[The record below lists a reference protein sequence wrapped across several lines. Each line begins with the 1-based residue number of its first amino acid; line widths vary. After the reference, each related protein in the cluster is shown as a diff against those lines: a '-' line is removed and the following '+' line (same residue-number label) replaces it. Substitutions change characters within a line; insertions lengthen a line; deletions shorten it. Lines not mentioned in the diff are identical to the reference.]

1 MDIQAGSSYISISDL
16 IRVARE
22 KTKVGLDPDVLRK
35 VKRSRSIVEK
45 AVSEKKV
52 VYGITTGFGKLAE
65 TFIPADKN
73 QELQKNLLLSH
84 AVGVGDPLPEEVV
97 RGMLFLRLHSLAKGF
112 SGIRPVVLDYLIRFL
127 NENCLPVV
135 PSQGSVGSSGD
146 LAPLAHLSLPLIG
159 YGEVLL
165 KGRRLPSAEALKLI
179 GLEPL
184 VLGAKEGLGLING
197 TQVMSTL
204 GSLAVYDIETFFAA
218 SLAAAAMTLEA
229 TLSSDAFLSKKIHQI
244 RPHEGQ
250 LFVSEK
256 MRQLVEGSSLIL
268 SHKNSLHRVQDA
280 YSIRCIPQVHG
291 AVWDALRYVKQ
302 VLEVE
307 INSVTDNPLVFSD
320 DETVVSG
327 GNFHGHPVAL
337 ALDFLKIAVTS
348 LSNISERRIERL
360 VNPALSGGLPAF
372 LTKYS
377 GLCSGMMIL
386 QYTAASLVS
395 ENKGLSH
402 PASVD
407 SIPTSANQEDYNSM
421 GTTAARQLVK
431 IAANTLQVIGIE
443 LLCSAQGLEF
453 RRPLK
458 FGAGVEKAYR
468 KIRDK
473 IPALEQD
480 REMKSDLEKVVLLIR
495 SGELSIL

>member
-1 MDIQAGSSYISISDL
+1 MEILAGSPYISISDL
-16 IRVARE
+16 ILVSRRKA
-22 KTKVGLDPDVLRK
+22 KVGLNPDALKK
-35 VKRSRSIVEK
+35 VKISRSIVEK
-45 AVSEKKV
+45 AVLEKRV

-65 TFIPADKN
+65 TFIPFDKN

-84 AVGVGDPLPEEVV
+84 AVGVGEPLPEEVV

-112 SGIRPVVLDYLIRFL
+112 SGVRPAVLDYLVRFL

-146 LAPLAHLSLPLIG
+146 LAPLAHLALPLIG

-165 KGRRLPSAEALKLI
+165 NSRMLRAADALKEL
-179 GLEPL
+179 GLGPL
-184 VLGAKEGLGLING
+184 TLEAKEGLGLING
-197 TQVMSTL
+197 TQAMTTIGALSVHDAENL
-204 GSLAVYDIETFFAA
+204 FNA
-218 SLAAAAMTLEA
+218 SLSAAAMTLEA
-229 TLSSDAFLSKKIHQI
+229 TLSAESFLFKKIHQI

-250 LFVSEK
+250 LYAAER
-256 MRQLVEGSSLIL
+256 MRQLVEGSQLIE
-268 SHKNSLHRVQDA
+268 SHKNSLHKIQDA

-291 AVWDALRYVKQ
+291 AVLDALKYVKQ

-307 INSVTDNPLVFSD
+307 INSVTDNPLVFP
-320 DETVVSG
+320 EEEAILSG

-337 ALDFLKIAVTS
+337 PLDFLKIALAS

-360 VNPALSGGLPAF
+360 VNPALSCGLPAF

-377 GLCSGMMIL
+377 GICSGMMIL

-395 ENKGLSH
+395 ENKGLSS

-421 GTTAARQLVK
+421 GTTAARQLAK
-431 IAANTLQVIGIE
+431 IVSNSFQVVGIE
-443 LLCSAQGLEF
+443 FLCAAQGLEF

-458 FGAGVEKAYR
+458 FGVGVEKAFQ
-468 KIRDK
+468 KIREVV
-473 IPALEQD
+473 PPLEQD
-480 REMKSDLEKVVLLIR
+480 RLIKLDLEKIVELVQ
-495 SGELSIL
+495 SGKLSGR